1 VAVAPLVVEVVDT
14 VDSPSP
20 PDPQPE
26 MERNTTLKVIEQAR
40 PMIDF

>member
-1 VAVAPLVVEVVDT
+1 MAPLAVEVVEI
-14 VDSPSP
+14 VGSPAP

-26 MERNTTLKVIEQAR
+26 RERNRTLKVIEQAR